1 MGREEVFTR
10 TATGIDM
17 AHHDKEACVL
27 EVEIGIDIHD
37 GISAKFD
44 TTRFIL
50 LYGELSES
58 GCIVGCFILGEESH
72 VGSEIAFQH
81 LCDLELEIEI
91 GVQVECGNRQDILL
105 A

>member
-1 MGREEVFTR
+1 MRAT
-10 TATGIDM
+10 TGIDM
-17 AHHDKEACVL
+17 AHHDEETGVL
-27 EVEIGIDIHD
+27 KVEVGIDIHD

-58 GCIVGCFILGEESH
+58 RCIVGGVVFGKEPH